1 MVKASGEVPTME
13 ERDGLICGYLLN
25 GQGGGRE
32 VSWPEIRSWRKDGG
46 VLWIHLDR
54 THAEA
59 QTWLSGEASLDPVM
73 AEALLAEETR
83 PRTVPFND
91 GLLVI
96 LRGVNLNPGADP
108 EDMVS
113 IRIWLEPGRIVSLRS
128 RPLMAIRDMIASLA
142 AGAGP
147 RDPGDFLVT
156 ITDKMVDRM
165 GPVSTGLED
174 EADELEDQIVTAPS
188 RELRVK
194 LGALRRQAISLRRY
208 LAPQR
213 DVMTRLQVENVP
225 WLQQPHKIRLREV
238 GDQITRYVEDLDSAR
253 ERIAAMQEELAARLA
268 EQLNKNMY
276 VLAIVAAVFLP
287 LGLLTGLLGIN
298 VAGIPGSQNPWAFA
312 IVSASLLGLAVI
324 LVAVFRR
331 LKWL

>member
-1 MVKASGEVPTME
+1 MG
-13 ERDGLICGYLLN
+13 ERDGLICAYVLDGK
-25 GQGGGRE
+25 GGGRE
-32 VSWPEIRSWRKDGG
+32 VSWPEIRSRHDDEG
-46 VLWIHLDR
+46 VLWVHLDR
-54 THAEA
+54 TREAA
-59 QTWLSGEASLDPVM
+59 QTWLNGEGNLDPVI

-83 PRTVPFND
+83 PRTVPFNS

-113 IRIWLEPGRIVSLRS
+113 IRIWLEQRRIVSLRS
-128 RPLMAIRDMIASLA
+128 RPLMAIRDMIANVA
-142 AGAGP
+142 AGTGP

-156 ITDKMVDRM
+156 ITDKMMDRM
-165 GPVSTGLED
+165 SPVIAGLED

-213 DVMTRLQVENVP
+213 DVMTRLQVENVS
-225 WLQQPHKIRLREV
+225 WLTQPYKIRLREV

-276 VLAIVAAVFLP
+276 VLAIVAAIFLP

-312 IVSASLLGLAVI
+312 IVCVALVALAAI
-324 LVAVFRR
+324 LVSVFRR
-331 LKWL
+331 LRWF

>member
-1 MVKASGEVPTME
+1 MEGSG
-13 ERDGLICGYLLN
+13 GLICAYVLDGK
-25 GQGGGRE
+25 GGGRE
-32 VSWPEIRSWRKDGG
+32 LSWTEIRSWHEDDG
-46 VLWIHLDR
+46 VLWVHLDR
-54 THAEA
+54 TQETA
-59 QTWLSGEASLDPVM
+59 QTWLNGEGNLDPVI

-83 PRTVPFND
+83 PRTVPFNN

-113 IRIWLEPGRIVSLRS
+113 IRIWLEPNRIVSLRS
-128 RPLMAIRDMIASLA
+128 RPLMAIRDMIAGVA

-147 RDPGDFLVT
+147 QDPGGFLVT
-156 ITDKMVDRM
+156 ITDKMMDRM
-165 GPVSTGLED
+165 SPVIAGLED

-213 DVMTRLQVENVP
+213 DVMTRLQVENVL
-225 WLQQPHKIRLREV
+225 WLTQPHKIRLREV
-238 GDQITRYVEDLDSAR
+238 GDQITRYVEDLDSSR

-276 VLAIVAAVFLP
+276 VLAIVAAIFLP

-312 IVSASLLGLAVI
+312 IVCVALVALAAI
-324 LVAVFRR
+324 LVYVFRR
-331 LKWL
+331 LRWF